1 MTTTSPTTGPAPA
14 GPASARPADDGPAL
28 QQTNVPGM
36 HTYGPALPK
45 PSRFFQRGFGWVLGA
60 VWLFY
65 LGQPLGTI
73 LARPDGFAKW
83 FSLTAL
89 IAFGLS
95 YVLVFLWTRR
105 MHLAQRQPPLRDG
118 LAWLG
123 VTLGLGLAM
132 IPGAGG
138 DWMVGLVYIAASAI
152 MVLPPRAAVVV
163 VAVIAAQPLLLP
175 VFVPSWE
182 RENGLFFSI
191 VLAAFAMFGV
201 TRMIDH
207 NMRLTAANRE
217 IARLAVAE
225 ERARAARDLHDIL
238 GHSLTVIT
246 IKAELAGRLLS
257 VAPERAEAEVND
269 LERLAR
275 EALADIRRTVGAY
288 REVCLEEELAS
299 ARSALSAAG
308 IDATVPQAVAD
319 LPEPRGTLFS
329 WAVRE
334 GVTNVVR
341 HSGASRCVIT
351 VRPDQVT
358 IADNGRGPT
367 AADGAAGGSGLRG
380 LRERAEA
387 CGAQLS
393 VGRAEGNGFV
403 LRVSVPA

>member
-1 MTTTSPTTGPAPA
+1 MTATTPTTGPASA
-14 GPASARPADDGPAL
+14 GPASGIGIHP
-28 QQTNVPGM
+28 THVPGM
-36 HTYGPALPK
+36 HTFGLPIPR
-45 PSRFFQRGFGWVLGA
+45 PSRFFQQGFGWVLGA

-65 LGQPLGTI
+65 LGQPLHTI
-73 LARPDGFAKW
+73 LNHPGGFPKW

-89 IAFGLS
+89 VAFGLS

-105 MHLAQRQPPLRDG
+105 VHLQQRQPRLRDG
-118 LAWLG
+118 LAWLA
-123 VTLGLGLAM
+123 VTLALGLAM

-152 MVLPPRAAVVV
+152 MVLPPRVAVPVVV
-163 VAVIAAQPLLLP
+163 VVAAQPLLLP
-175 VFVPSWE
+175 VFVPAWKH
-182 RENGLFFSI
+182 ENGLFFSI

-246 IKAELAGRLLS
+246 IKAELAGRLLPD
-257 VAPERAEAEVND
+257 APDRARTEVND
-269 LERLAR
+269 MERLAR

-308 IDATVPQAVAD
+308 IEARVPAEVD
-319 LPEPRGTLFS
+319 VPEPRGTLFS

-341 HSGASRCVIT
+341 HSGATRCVIT
-351 VRPDQVT
+351 VRPDAVE
-358 IADNGRGPT
+358 IADNGRGPG
-367 AADGAAGGSGLRG
+367 DGTGGSGLRG

-393 VGRAEGNGFV
+393 VGRAPGSGFV